1 MTSNTMS
8 ETFKTELTNFL
19 STKLESFILN
29 ICKKYEVSSENV
41 LNDWKQFTGNDSKP
55 KTSDPSN
62 IQGLKEKCRSYG
74 LKISGKKSD
83 LIERIRAHEA
93 GEIVGDS
100 LSIKDLKLKLK
111 EKGLKVS
118 GKKDEL
124 IARLQNSDNESESD
138 DGETSPS
145 EYKNMKLMELRL
157 ELKTRGLKSTG
168 KKDELIARL
177 EKFNDSLFEDD
188 ESDNSDNSD
197 NSDDEDD
204 YKDMTNKELR
214 KELKGRALC
223 KDGTRE
229 EMIGRLQLDDE
240 QSDSDSDSDSD
251 SECES
256 ECDNN

>member
-1 MTSNTMS
+1 MS

-19 STKLESFILN
+19 STKLESFIIT
-29 ICKKYEVSSENV
+29 ICKKYDVSSENV
-41 LNDWKQFTGNDSKP
+41 LNDWQQFTGNDSKP

-74 LKISGKKSD
+74 LKIGGKKSD

-124 IARLQNSDNESESD
+124 ITRLQNSDNESESD

-177 EKFNDSLFEDD
+177 EKFNESLFEDD
-188 ESDNSDNSD
+188 EDEDD
-197 NSDDEDD
+197 EKDDEDD
-204 YKDMTNKELR
+204 YKNMSDKELR
-214 KELKGRALC
+214 RELKGRALC

-240 QSDSDSDSDSD
+240 QSESDSDSDSD
-251 SECES
+251 CESECES
-256 ECDNN
+256 